1 MVVDQLAII
10 GALAARRRLRSW
22 GITMTTCALTSSV
35 GPSTSVGV
43 TKANGLG
50 QAVLALT
57 YRRLTHHI
65 GVPSAAVQG

>member
-1 MVVDQLAII
+1 M
-10 GALAARRRLRSW
+10 

-35 GPSTSVGV
+35 GPTTSVGV
-43 TKANGLG
+43 TKANALG

-65 GVPSAAVQG
+65 GAPSTVVQC